1 VASECSPEHSS
12 VTPECP
18 PEYWSSA
25 LTRVSSQSDTGGL
38 RSWLVLRFFKIPS
51 HRRPVISPESH
62 HGRSYSD
69 ALVFL
74 GIPNFFLYKN
84 KYIYRYTICII
95 HIDVYLIVLE
105 LKVSQVANFAWPT
118 MARTG
123 KARPSGHG
131 PSAVVPP
138 PASFPYLLPCATRSS
153 SSFCDYDSRLEQSNS
168 FPIPNSPSR
177 P

>member
-1 VASECSPEHSS
+1 LKDLVKKQEDSKMMVVVMAKQQGAASTEKPQQGNMDPHLLALASS
-12 VTPECP
+12 G
-18 PEYWSSA
+18 SS
-25 LTRVSSQSDTGGL
+25 
-38 RSWLVLRFFKIPS
+38 K
-51 HRRPVISPESH
+51 E